1 MNIFMIGVG
10 VRSVPTVKIAQERYA
25 VGGGCLNEIYEAK
38 DDRIDAVGNS
48 RFKIQFKSTLFK
60 KQERIV

>member
-1 MNIFMIGVG
+1 MNILMIGVG

-38 DDRIDAVGNS
+38 DDRIDAVGNKADLKYNS
-48 RFKIQFKSTLFK
+48 NLLGSKSK
-60 KQERIV
+60 KE

>member
-1 MNIFMIGVG
+1 MIGVG

-38 DDRIDAVGNS
+38 DDRIDAVGNIADLKYNS
-48 RFKIQFKSTLFK
+48 NLLCSKSK
-60 KQERIV
+60 KE